1 MAANKLMLRTMAGGD
16 IDVLTPGGGLQVAAL
31 GAAVPAGYGLVTLA
45 SGHIGIA
52 ARNDVTVNQSRI
64 LSFVPEVTKQGSD
77 QIIWSTVGDI
87 DAGRGAKTLRV
98 PSAPEVST
106 DLDGVTVIREKSDMS
121 GSGIGTVGDGDVD
134 LVAPRGT
141 VNAGDAGLRVAG
153 NLNIAALQVLNAD
166 NIQVK
171 GETKGLPVIASVNIG
186 ALTNASAAAAQ
197 ATAAAQDAVQRERA
211 AARQALASVFTVRV
225 LGFGNEPAQE
235 GRDAPAP
242 RSGLQSGAQVDYD
255 PQNPVQVVGMGRKID
270 PRHWAALS
278 SDERRRLQQ
287 DR

>member
-1 MAANKLMLRTMAGGD
+1 M
-16 IDVLTPGGGLQVAAL
+16 
-31 GAAVPAGYGLVTLA
+31 
-45 SGHIGIA
+45 
-52 ARNDVTVNQSRI
+52 NQSRI

-225 LGFGNEPAQE
+225 LGFGNEPAPE

-270 PRHWAALS
+270 PKHWAALS